1 MLPTSLQPDQE
12 VQRWDDHVLMYEAVF
27 VPFTLQFAHAA
38 ISALSLAA
46 GQSSA
51 RWLAERIAFAPVW
64 PRRLAALA
72 TADPP

>member
-1 MLPTSLQPDQE
+1 
-12 VQRWDDHVLMYEAVF
+12 MYEAVF
-27 VPFTLQFAHAA
+27 EPFTLQFAHAA